1 MWCCSLFIARQR
13 LESSQSGRR
22 QRNFVNDHEQQQPR
36 KGFWQKCKKTTFL
49 FFQVFFSFSSLV
61 NLPPEQLLVPLS
73 IAQSHHL
80 RPWTIRRELGS
91 WTIGGK
97 VGRSQKCKT
106 DDTSQPLMGPLITNI
121 GPLRDGFLFL
131 CNDTWHNGSVRTIK
145 ITLSRPEGICICGK
159 TASEKSCAICWE
171 YILGAKAGL
180 EQNRPR
186 TEQNRT
192 GLLHEI
198 RTQLYFL
205 QGGTVFCGRN
215 GIYLSPRVIC
225 RKFSEF
231 RAVLKSCVA
240 ATVDTARPLKGW
252 AMRGRAGWYF
262 RDREKLC
269 VLSAGGSKPGLGGR
283 NLRSGHFRINRRPK
297 PPTAHPH
304 PSMHCKAIL
313 ASMIKKVW
321 WERWSLGK
329 SFIGRGQLIK
339 QGDVSFT
346 RPTVFYQ
353 QNVRVPVRASS
364 HLHPELEIVHQVH
377 INLVHIYQVHSE
389 LFIRCIFIRYSRC
402 QLSVCLK
409 TAMSC
414 MATILVFHSRN
425 WHDRVYPNTYCNG
438 YLGLLSVYCDE
449 GYLWLLPSPDS
460 LSSLLST
467 LLLAFPPQ
475 QHGGPSLPSTPTWRS
490 SKNTSD
496 NASYCIFGFSSFFS
510 FFLAILLKYTR
521 FYEFSSV
528 F

>member
-186 TEQNRT
+186 TEQACTTIDGHNCTFFRVELFFVGEMAFISLQGWFVESFRNSEQFWKVALPQQWIQRGLWKVGPWEAELGDISEIGKSSVYCQQGGASLDLEAATCDPDISGSIGGQSHPQPTHTHPCTARLFWPRWLRKFDGKDDPWAKALLGAVNWSNRAMFLLLVRRCFINKT
-192 GLLHEI
+192 SGLLSEPAP
-198 RTQLYFL
+198 
-205 QGGTVFCGRN
+205 
-215 GIYLSPRVIC
+215 IYIQSW
-225 RKFSEF
+225 K
-231 RAVLKSCVA
+231 
-240 ATVDTARPLKGW
+240 
-252 AMRGRAGWYF
+252 
-262 RDREKLC
+262 
-269 VLSAGGSKPGLGGR
+269 
-283 NLRSGHFRINRRPK
+283 
-297 PPTAHPH
+297 
-304 PSMHCKAIL
+304 
-313 ASMIKKVW
+313 
-321 WERWSLGK
+321 
-329 SFIGRGQLIK
+329 
-339 QGDVSFT
+339 
-346 RPTVFYQ
+346 
-353 QNVRVPVRASS
+353 
-364 HLHPELEIVHQVH
+364 
-377 INLVHIYQVHSE
+377 
-389 LFIRCIFIRYSRC
+389 LFIRCILIWCIFIRYIQSC
-402 QLSVCLK
+402 SSGAYLSG
-409 TAMSC
+409 TAGANC
-414 MATILVFHSRN
+414 PFV
-425 WHDRVYPNTYCNG
+425 
-438 YLGLLSVYCDE
+438 
-449 GYLWLLPSPDS
+449 
-460 LSSLLST
+460 
-467 LLLAFPPQ
+467 
-475 QHGGPSLPSTPTWRS
+475 
-490 SKNTSD
+490 
-496 NASYCIFGFSSFFS
+496 
-510 FFLAILLKYTR
+510 
-521 FYEFSSV
+521 
-528 F
+528 

>member
-1 MWCCSLFIARQR
+1 MQWY
-13 LESSQSGRR
+13 
-22 QRNFVNDHEQQQPR
+22 
-36 KGFWQKCKKTTFL
+36 
-49 FFQVFFSFSSLV
+49 
-61 NLPPEQLLVPLS
+61 
-73 IAQSHHL
+73 
-80 RPWTIRRELGS
+80 
-91 WTIGGK
+91 
-97 VGRSQKCKT
+97 
-106 DDTSQPLMGPLITNI
+106 
-121 GPLRDGFLFL
+121 
-131 CNDTWHNGSVRTIK
+131 NGSVRTIK

-205 QGGTVFCGRN
+205 QGGTVFLWEKWHLSLSKGDLSKVF
-215 GIYLSPRVIC
+215 GIQRQFWKVALPQQWIQRGLWKVGPWEAELGEI
-225 RKFSEF
+225 SEIG
-231 RAVLKSCVA
+231 KSSVYCQQGGASLDLEA
-240 ATVDTARPLKGW
+240 ATCDPDISG
-252 AMRGRAGWYF
+252 
-262 RDREKLC
+262 
-269 VLSAGGSKPGLGGR
+269 SIGGQS
-283 NLRSGHFRINRRPK
+283 
-297 PPTAHPH
+297 HPH

-313 ASMIKKVW
+313 ASMIKKVS

-346 RPTVFYQ
+346 PPTVFYQ
-353 QNVRVPVRASS
+353 QNVRVAVRASS

-409 TAMSC
+409 TAISC
-414 MATILVFHSRN
+414 MATIIVFYSRN
-425 WHDRVYPNTYCNG
+425 WHDSLYPNTYCNG